1 MRNIPEAGFE
11 GLEGR
16 NIEVWND
23 LVSPKDLLV
32 CLAVSAV
39 CAVAAVL
46 IASNTGGQTLYWG
59 LGASVIGFT
68 VNCFLVTPK
77 REVAIVD
84 EMVSV
89 DPGEDGAK

>member
-1 MRNIPEAGFE
+1 MHETGLE

-16 NIEVWND
+16 DIEVWNG
-23 LVSPKDLLV
+23 VGSPKGQIV
-32 CLAVSAV
+32 CLVVSAV

-46 IASNTGGQTLYWG
+46 VASSTGGPTLYWR
-59 LGASVIGFT
+59 LRASVIGFT
-68 VNCFLVTPK
+68 VKCFLVTPK
-77 REVAIVD
+77 QEVAIVD